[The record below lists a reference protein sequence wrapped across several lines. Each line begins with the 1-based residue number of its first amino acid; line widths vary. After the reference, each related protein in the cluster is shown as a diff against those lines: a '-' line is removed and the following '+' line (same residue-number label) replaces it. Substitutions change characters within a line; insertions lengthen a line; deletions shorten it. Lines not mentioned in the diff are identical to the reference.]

1 MNKHFHFASWL
12 VLLAMILSACAPA
25 ATTIA
30 PTQVLATNVPQ
41 PTNTA
46 QVSATNT
53 PQPTNTPQAGI
64 TVAPGGQFPIVNQK
78 ITLKALIFPD
88 PNVSDY
94 DNNEF
99 TKWLEDKTNIHLDIT
114 LAPQTQTDAD
124 TKLNAIFASGDLPDV
139 IIGWRNMGLDREL
152 ALAQQGLI
160 VPINDYIDK
169 YGVETQK
176 VFKEMPS
183 AKNAVSEIDGK
194 IYSVPDVNEC
204 YHCTHAQKM
213 WVYKPWLDKL
223 GLKVPTTTDEFE
235 QMLIAFKTK
244 DPNGNGKADE
254 IPLSGVVSWHGSLA
268 DYLMN
273 PFVYYQTVS
282 EPSGLAFYLDNGV
295 IKAPFVE
302 DGYKQ
307 GLTWLHKLYSEGLI
321 DPQAF
326 TNTEDQAKALGENA
340 IPILGAMP
348 AGHEGIFDEV
358 GGKSNRW
365 LEYIPI
371 PPLKGP
377 TGLQQNP
384 TTTNVTWPGRFL
396 ITKANKYPEASFRLE
411 DLLMSF
417 EDTTRASVGVPGT
430 DWDYVKPDQNLKS
443 ISGGK
448 ATYILLKTFP
458 APQNENWNQ
467 TLPLYRSASYREGQA
482 DTPDQ
487 PYEGMLH
494 RWSKENYAPYDVD
507 KTIPPLVITPDQATK
522 MGDLNT
528 TITNLVNE
536 SFAGFING
544 QKDITKDWD
553 AYVKS
558 LNDAGL
564 NDLIKMY
571 QDAYNAKY
579 KH

>member
-1 MNKHFHFASWL
+1 MNKLFRLVSWL
-12 VLLAMILSACAPA
+12 VLLGMILSACSPA
-25 ATTIA
+25 ATTAAPTQASAATTA
-30 PTQVLATNVPQ
+30 PTQVSAADTAQ
-41 PTNTA
+41 PTNTTEA
-46 QVSATNT
+46 KPAAT
-53 PQPTNTPQAGI
+53 QAGI

-94 DNNEF
+94 VNNEF
-99 TKWLEDKTNIHLDIT
+99 TKWLEEKTNIHLDIT

-124 TKLNAIFASGDLPDV
+124 TKLNAIFASGDLPDI
-139 IIGWRNMGLDREL
+139 IIGWGNMDLAREL
-152 ALAQQGLI
+152 VLAQQGLI

-176 VFKEMPS
+176 ILKDMPS
-183 AKNAVSEIDGK
+183 VQNAIAEADGK

-223 GLKVPTTTDEFE
+223 GLKIPTTTDEFE

-282 EPSGLAFYLDNGV
+282 GPANGFYLDNGV
-295 IKAPFVE
+295 IKTPFE
-302 DGYKQ
+302 DDGWKQ
-307 GLTWLHKLYSEGLI
+307 GLTYLHKLYTEGLI

-348 AGHEGIFDEV
+348 AGHEGIFDEI

-377 TGLQQNP
+377 TGIQQNP
-384 TTTNVTWPGRFL
+384 TTTNVTGPGRFL
-396 ITKANKYPEASFRLE
+396 ITKSNKYPEASFRLE
-411 DLLMSF
+411 DLLMSW
-417 EDTTRASVGVPGT
+417 EGTTREYYGVPGT
-430 DWDYVKPDQNLKS
+430 DWDYITGVPS
-443 ISGGK
+443 VGGGQAIFK
-448 ATYILLKTFP
+448 QIITFTSP
-458 APQNENWNQ
+458 QQESWGQTAPE
-467 TLPLYRSASYREGQA
+467 YRPASYREAQA
-482 DTPDQ
+482 DTPDS
-487 PYEGMLH
+487 PYEGMLF

-507 KTIPPLVITPDQATK
+507 KTIPPLVITPDQAAQ
-522 MGDLNT
+522 MGDLST

-536 SFAGFING
+536 YFANFING
-544 QKDITKDWD
+544 TNDINKDWD
-553 AYVKS
+553 SYVKS

-571 QDAYNAKY
+571 QDAYDVKY
-579 KH
+579 KK